1 MNLSKLKSYLK
12 PIALWSF
19 FLFVLAEVLL
29 HFKLNDLPY
38 KFLNHTT
45 GIVNK
50 LGQYSKEKVLPEDYI
65 AIVGDSNVYG
75 FGPLLYDNSWS
86 MEQPSFAPHHFLHSS
101 LDRNVLSFG
110 YPGFGSFGASLSM
123 VHELKTLQKSWL
135 WPKIEDPEEILFV
148 FYEGNDLVN
157 NLHELVYRGVSM
169 KKLISGEHN
178 IHFEKIFEIEQ
189 VRLESTSS
197 WSDEIATWNLASG
210 IFKNYFN
217 KFSADEASKIHN
229 QSNETVQENNSKY
242 VSSDTSKTNIAMID
256 GEEINLGFC
265 EDPALLLTEGET
277 SFALKITAASL
288 SYLIDEFPDT
298 DIHFVYLPSSLS
310 VYNLSDFNVSAAPF
324 NLAGHRRSGSFT
336 PSEVADK
343 NQFLRKHCFDMCTNL
358 GISFFD
364 CTESLAKDAKSTLLH
379 GPRDPI
385 HLNKAGYESFA
396 NAILHHLNSKS

>member
-1 MNLSKLKSYLK
+1 M
-12 PIALWSF
+12 
-19 FLFVLAEVLL
+19 FVLTEFIL

-45 GIVNK
+45 GIVHK
-50 LGQYSKEKVLPEDYI
+50 LGQYSKERVLPENYI

-101 LDRNVLSFG
+101 LDRDVLSFG

-123 VHELKTLQKSWL
+123 VQELKTLQKSWL
-135 WPKIEDPEEILFV
+135 WPNIEDPKEILFV

-157 NLHELVYRGVSM
+157 NLHELEQRGVPM
-169 KKLISGEHN
+169 QKPISAELN
-178 IHFEKIFEIEQ
+178 ISLGKIFQSEQ
-189 VRLESTSS
+189 ARLGSTSS
-197 WSDEIATWNLASG
+197 WIDQIATWNLASG

-217 KFSADEASKIHN
+217 KFSADDAFKIDN
-229 QSNETVQENNSKY
+229 QTNETVKETNFKY
-242 VSSDTSKTNIAMID
+242 ISSATSKSNIATIQ
-256 GEEINLGFC
+256 GEEVSLGFC
-265 EDPALLLTEGET
+265 EDPALLLSEEEI
-277 SFALKITAASL
+277 SFALKITESSL
-288 SYLIDEFPDT
+288 SYLIDELPNT
-298 DIHFVYLPSSLS
+298 NIHFVYLPSSLS
-310 VYNLSDFNVSAAPF
+310 LYNLSDYNVTAAPF
-324 NLAGHRRSGSFT
+324 NLAGHPRSGSFT

-343 NQFLRKHCFDMCTNL
+343 NQFLRKHCEDMCTNL

-364 CTESLAKDAKSTLLH
+364 CTELLANDAKSALLH

-396 NAILHHLNSKS
+396 NAILYHLNSKS

>member
-1 MNLSKLKSYLK
+1 M
-12 PIALWSF
+12 LWSF
-19 FLFVLAEVLL
+19 ILFVLTEFLL

-45 GIVNK
+45 GIVHK
-50 LGQYSKEKVLPEDYI
+50 LGQYSKERVLPENYI

-101 LDRNVLSFG
+101 LDRDVLSFG

-123 VHELKTLQKSWL
+123 VHELKTLRKSWL
-135 WPKIEDPEEILFV
+135 WPNIEDPQEILFV

-157 NLHELVYRGVSM
+157 NLHELEQRGVSM
-169 KKLISGEHN
+169 QTPISAELN
-178 IHFEKIFEIEQ
+178 ISLGKIFQSEQ
-189 VRLESTSS
+189 ARLESTSS
-197 WSDEIATWNLASG
+197 WIDQIATWNLASG

-217 KFSADEASKIHN
+217 KFSADDAFKIDN
-229 QSNETVQENNSKY
+229 QTNETVKKTNFKY
-242 VSSDTSKTNIAMID
+242 ISSATSKSNIATIQ
-256 GEEINLGFC
+256 GEEVSLGFC
-265 EDPALLLTEGET
+265 EDPALLLSEEEI
-277 SFALKITAASL
+277 SFALKITESSL
-288 SYLIDEFPDT
+288 SYLIDELPNT
-298 DIHFVYLPSSLS
+298 NIHFVYLPSSLS
-310 VYNLSDFNVSAAPF
+310 LYNLSDYNVTAAPF
-324 NLAGHRRSGSFT
+324 NLAGHPRSGSFT

-343 NQFLRKHCFDMCTNL
+343 NQFLRKHCEDMCTNL

-364 CTESLAKDAKSTLLH
+364 CTELLGKVAKSALLH

-396 NAILHHLNSKS
+396 NAILYHLNSKS